1 MMIAGL
7 LSSKKEAEE
16 IQFIVYIVKIKHRI
30 RLIIKETEI
39 KELFNKE
46 RTAWGKQHGHHQVF
60 SLLIK
65 IV

>member
-16 IQFIVYIVKIKHRI
+16 IQFIVNIVKVKHRI
-30 RLIIKETEI
+30 RLIVKEIEI

-46 RTAWGKQHGHHQVF
+46 RTAWGKLHGNYQKVGA
-60 SLLIK
+60 K
-65 IV
+65 Y